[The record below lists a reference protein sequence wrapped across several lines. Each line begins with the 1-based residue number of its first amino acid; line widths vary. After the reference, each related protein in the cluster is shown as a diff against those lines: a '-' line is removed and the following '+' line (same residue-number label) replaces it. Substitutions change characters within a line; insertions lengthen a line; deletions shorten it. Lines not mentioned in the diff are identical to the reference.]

1 MFVYCSVIL
10 DIINKTDT
18 NMFELVVFHS
28 NQQNRTSFI
37 KGHLSLSDI
46 ELRLNILAL
55 LGADTTFGK
64 VI

>member
-1 MFVYCSVIL
+1 
-10 DIINKTDT
+10 
-18 NMFELVVFHS
+18 MFELVVFHS